1 MPSIAILGSNGM
13 LGQMARFY
21 FSQYYEVTSFDLRY
35 SLANREDF
43 FSGLKNIDADIIIN
57 CIGVIKQKDISK
69 NHMIEINTF
78 LVGDILNNLSEKQI
92 FIQLQSGTA
101 FDNFTVY

>member
-35 SLANREDF
+35 SLANRKIF
-43 FSGLKNIDADIIIN
+43 FWSQEYR
-57 CIGVIKQKDISK
+57 CR
-69 NHMIEINTF
+69 H
-78 LVGDILNNLSEKQI
+78 NNKLHRC
-92 FIQLQSGTA
+92 
-101 FDNFTVY
+101 N